1 MGPVRISRKSHGSCS
16 SSITTSYCRVS
27 STPTRH
33 NPTPHNPALQ
43 HRHHRPHSPQALR
56 LLLLPVLL
64 SIANSLSSCSAAKP
78 ASSTTK
84 PPRAALSAHSAPDP
98 FGNAEVLGF
107 PKPPNLISDGTP
119 AAAAHQR
126 PSDDNDDGFRQEL
139 LSVNPPKS
147 PVSVLTVSILTV
159 LMAAATG
166 LGSLPFFFMEMEEE
180 WAGVCNGVA
189 CGVMMAASF
198 DLVSEGRLHDSGS
211 GGACVVIGIILGGL
225 FIVLSQKVLEQ
236 FGDVKMMDLK
246 GASANRVVLILV
258 IMTLHSFGEGSG
270 VGVSFAGP
278 RGLSQGLLVT
288 IAIAVHNVPEGLA
301 MTLVMVARG
310 VRPRNAMLWSVF
322 TSLPQPLVAV
332 PAFLGA
338 NTFTQFLPLCMG
350 FAAGCMIWIV
360 FGEVLPECIKEGA
373 NSSHV
378 ASAATLSVAFM
389 EALGAFLEGADAPE
403 SWHRLVPIAWALL
416 FFLGPLLGSVLPL
429 ILSRSLPAP
438 VSPPLLSGLAGG
450 ALLCLALWQP
460 VQLLVTGQM
469 EVLPLLS
476 VFYVGCVLH
485 YFCASMGRG
494 LGGCVG
500 NAQQKVQGGFS
511 EVQYSHGLQQR
522 VGDGDEKEVLRA
534 CKPSLQ
540 LSYGIR
546 ASLLVCVAV
555 SGHAFAEGLLLGQ
568 KAAPGGDLGGDLG
581 ARGEGGGGIGE
592 IGMRMLL
599 PAAIHG
605 VPRGIAAAASALG
618 SFSITRSTPELP
630 LAAVPLALASA
641 AAAGLAGPIG
651 AVASFFLF
659 HSFGAGLLNWLV
671 LACGLLA
678 PAGLDQLLPGGL
690 WVAGGRGVVGGK
702 GDWGWSVL
710 DRRRV
715 VVGAVLGIVLVVMS
729 FMGKR
734 TICAH
739 SSYCNA
745 APVALT

>member
-1 MGPVRISRKSHGSCS
+1 MGPIRIRRLTSPSLATLCSRTS
-16 SSITTSYCRVS
+16 STSARH
-27 STPTRH
+27 TPTRH
-33 NPTPHNPALQ
+33 NPTLHSPGRQ
-43 HRHHRPHSPQALR
+43 HRPHSPLL
-56 LLLLPVLL
+56 LLLLPLL
-64 SIANSLSSCSAAKP
+64 LAAACSLPPCSAAKP
-78 ASSTTK
+78 APAAAK
-84 PPRAALSAHSAPDP
+84 PPRSALSAHSAPDP

-107 PKPPNLISDGTP
+107 PKPPNIISDGTP
-119 AAAAHQR
+119 AATVRQR
-126 PSDDNDDGFRQEL
+126 PADGNDDGIRQEL
-139 LSVNPPKS
+139 LSVNQPTPT
-147 PVSVLTVSILTV
+147 VSVLTVTILTV

-211 GGACVVIGIILGGL
+211 GGACVVVGIILGGL
-225 FIVLSQKVLEQ
+225 FIVVSQRILEQ

-389 EALGAFLEGADAPE
+389 EALGAFLEGADSPA

-416 FFLGPLLGSVLPL
+416 FFLGPLFGSILPL
-429 ILSRSLPAP
+429 LLSHSLPAP

-450 ALLCLALWQP
+450 SLLGLALWQP

-469 EVLPLLS
+469 ELLPLLS

-485 YFCASMGRG
+485 YFCASMGG
-494 LGGCVG
+494 SLAPGSVLG
-500 NAQQKVQGGFS
+500 AQQKVHGGFS
-511 EVQYSHGLQQR
+511 DVQCSQGMQQR
-522 VGDGDEKEVLRA
+522 AGEAEEMEVLRA
-534 CKPSLQ
+534 WKPSLQ

-546 ASLLVCVAV
+546 ASVLVCIAV

-568 KAAPGGDLGGDLG
+568 KAAPGGGLGGD
-581 ARGEGGGGIGE
+581 RGGRGGGGVGE

-605 VPRGIAAAASALG
+605 VPRGVAAAAAALG
-618 SFSITRSTPELP
+618 SFSITRSTPEVP

-651 AVASFFLF
+651 AVASFLFF

-678 PAGLDQLLPGGL
+678 PAGLDQLLPRGL
-690 WVAGGRGVVGGK
+690 WVAGGRGGVGGK
-702 GDWGWSVL
+702 GGGEWGWSVL

-715 VVGAVLGIVLVVMS
+715 ALGAVLGLVLVVAS
-729 FMGKR
+729 LMGKR
-734 TICAH
+734 SICAH
-739 SSYCNA
+739 TSYCNA
-745 APVALT
+745 APAALT

>member
-1 MGPVRISRKSHGSCS
+1 
-16 SSITTSYCRVS
+16 
-27 STPTRH
+27 
-33 NPTPHNPALQ
+33 
-43 HRHHRPHSPQALR
+43 
-56 LLLLPVLL
+56 
-64 SIANSLSSCSAAKP
+64 
-78 ASSTTK
+78 
-84 PPRAALSAHSAPDP
+84 
-98 FGNAEVLGF
+98 
-107 PKPPNLISDGTP
+107 
-119 AAAAHQR
+119 
-126 PSDDNDDGFRQEL
+126 
-139 LSVNPPKS
+139 
-147 PVSVLTVSILTV
+147 
-159 LMAAATG
+159 MAAATG

-211 GGACVVIGIILGGL
+211 GGACVVVGIILGGL
-225 FIVLSQKVLEQ
+225 FIVLSQRVLEQ

-373 NSSHV
+373 NSSHI

-416 FFLGPLLGSVLPL
+416 FFLGPLVGSVLPL
-429 ILSRSLPAP
+429 ILSHSLPAP

-450 ALLCLALWQP
+450 ALLGLALWQP

-494 LGGCVG
+494 LGGGCVG
-500 NAQQKVQGGFS
+500 NAQQKLQGGFGD
-511 EVQYSHGLQQR
+511 VQYSHGLQQW

-546 ASLLVCVAV
+546 TSILVCIAV

-581 ARGEGGGGIGE
+581 ARGRGGGRVGE

-605 VPRGIAAAASALG
+605 VPRGIAAAAAALG

-630 LAAVPLALASA
+630 VAAVPLALASA
-641 AAAGLAGPIG
+641 AVAGLAGPI
-651 AVASFFLF
+651 
-659 HSFGAGLLNWLV
+659 
-671 LACGLLA
+671 ACGLLA

-690 WVAGGRGVVGGK
+690 WVAGGRGVVSGK
-702 GDWGWSVL
+702 GGEWGWSVL

-715 VVGAVLGIVLVVMS
+715 VVGAVLGIMLVVVS

-739 SSYCNA
+739 SSFCNA

>member
-1 MGPVRISRKSHGSCS
+1 
-16 SSITTSYCRVS
+16 
-27 STPTRH
+27 
-33 NPTPHNPALQ
+33 
-43 HRHHRPHSPQALR
+43 
-56 LLLLPVLL
+56 
-64 SIANSLSSCSAAKP
+64 
-78 ASSTTK
+78 
-84 PPRAALSAHSAPDP
+84 
-98 FGNAEVLGF
+98 
-107 PKPPNLISDGTP
+107 
-119 AAAAHQR
+119 
-126 PSDDNDDGFRQEL
+126 
-139 LSVNPPKS
+139 
-147 PVSVLTVSILTV
+147 
-159 LMAAATG
+159 MAAATG

-211 GGACVVIGIILGGL
+211 GGACVVVGIILGGL
-225 FIVLSQKVLEQ
+225 FIVLSQRVLEQ

-373 NSSHV
+373 NSSHI

-416 FFLGPLLGSVLPL
+416 FFLGPLVGSVLPL
-429 ILSRSLPAP
+429 ILSHSLPAP

-450 ALLCLALWQP
+450 ALLGLALWQP

-494 LGGCVG
+494 LGGGCVG
-500 NAQQKVQGGFS
+500 NAQQKLQGGFGD
-511 EVQYSHGLQQR
+511 VQYSHGLQQW

-546 ASLLVCVAV
+546 TSILVCIAV

-581 ARGEGGGGIGE
+581 ARGRGGGRVGE

-605 VPRGIAAAASALG
+605 VPRGIAAAAAALG

-630 LAAVPLALASA
+630 VAAVPLALASA
-641 AAAGLAGPIG
+641 AVAGLAGPIG

-659 HSFGAGLLNWLV
+659 HTFGAGLLNWLV

-690 WVAGGRGVVGGK
+690 WVAGGRGVVSGK
-702 GDWGWSVL
+702 GGEWGWSVL

-715 VVGAVLGIVLVVMS
+715 VVGAVLGIMLVVVS

-734 TICAH
+734 TI
-739 SSYCNA
+739 SYASVLSMLNLC
-745 APVALT
+745 

>member
-1 MGPVRISRKSHGSCS
+1 MGRVRIGRISHASCS
-16 SSITTSYCRVS
+16 PSSITPCCRVS

-33 NPTPHNPALQ
+33 SPTLNIPSRQ
-43 HRHHRPHSPQALR
+43 HRHHRPHHPLPLV
-56 LLLLPVLL
+56 LLLFPLLL
-64 SIANSLSSCSAAKP
+64 SIASSPSYCSAAKP
-78 ASSTTK
+78 APSTAK
-84 PPRAALSAHSAPDP
+84 PPRAALSAHSALSSHSVDSAPDP

-119 AAAAHQR
+119 AATVRQR
-126 PSDDNDDGFRQEL
+126 PADDNDDGIRQEL
-139 LSVNPPKS
+139 LSVNPPKA
-147 PVSVLTVSILTV
+147 PVSVMTVSILTV

-211 GGACVVIGIILGGL
+211 GGACVVVGIILGGL
-225 FIVLSQKVLEQ
+225 FIVLSQRVLEQ

-416 FFLGPLLGSVLPL
+416 FFLGPLIGSVLPL
-429 ILSRSLPAP
+429 LLSHSLPAP

-450 ALLCLALWQP
+450 ALLGLALWQP

-494 LGGCVG
+494 LAGGCVG
-500 NAQQKVQGGFS
+500 NAQQKLQSGFS
-511 EVQYSHGLQQR
+511 DVQYTHGVDQWGG
-522 VGDGDEKEVLRA
+522 VGDEKEVLRA

-546 ASLLVCVAV
+546 ASVLVCVAV

-581 ARGEGGGGIGE
+581 ARGTGGGGVVE
-592 IGMRMLL
+592 IGMRILL

-605 VPRGIAAAASALG
+605 VPRGIAAAAAALG

-641 AAAGLAGPIG
+641 AVAGLAGPI
-651 AVASFFLF
+651 
-659 HSFGAGLLNWLV
+659 
-671 LACGLLA
+671 
-678 PAGLDQLLPGGL
+678 GLDQLLPGGL

-702 GDWGWSVL
+702 GGEWGWSVL

-715 VVGAVLGIVLVVMS
+715 AVGVVLGVVLVVVS
-729 FMGKR
+729 FMGKI

>member
-1 MGPVRISRKSHGSCS
+1 
-16 SSITTSYCRVS
+16 
-27 STPTRH
+27 
-33 NPTPHNPALQ
+33 
-43 HRHHRPHSPQALR
+43 
-56 LLLLPVLL
+56 
-64 SIANSLSSCSAAKP
+64 
-78 ASSTTK
+78 
-84 PPRAALSAHSAPDP
+84 
-98 FGNAEVLGF
+98 
-107 PKPPNLISDGTP
+107 
-119 AAAAHQR
+119 
-126 PSDDNDDGFRQEL
+126 
-139 LSVNPPKS
+139 
-147 PVSVLTVSILTV
+147 
-159 LMAAATG
+159 
-166 LGSLPFFFMEMEEE
+166 
-180 WAGVCNGVA
+180 
-189 CGVMMAASF
+189 
-198 DLVSEGRLHDSGS
+198 
-211 GGACVVIGIILGGL
+211 
-225 FIVLSQKVLEQ
+225 
-236 FGDVKMMDLK
+236 MMDLK

-389 EALGAFLEGADAPE
+389 EALGTFLEGVDAPE

-416 FFLGPLLGSVLPL
+416 FFLGPLIGSVLPL
-429 ILSRSLPAP
+429 LLSHSLPAP

-450 ALLCLALWQP
+450 ALLGLALWQP

-494 LGGCVG
+494 LADGCVG
-500 NAQQKVQGGFS
+500 NAQQKLQGGFS
-511 EVQYSHGLQQR
+511 DVQYSHGLQQWT
-522 VGDGDEKEVLRA
+522 GDGDEKEVR
-534 CKPSLQ
+534 KPSLQ

-546 ASLLVCVAV
+546 ASVLVCVAV

-568 KAAPGGDLGGDLG
+568 KAAPGGELGGESG
-581 ARGEGGGGIGE
+581 ASGLGGGGVGE

-605 VPRGIAAAASALG
+605 VPRGIAAAAAALG

-641 AAAGLAGPIG
+641 AVAGLAGPVG
-651 AVASFFLF
+651 AVASFFLL
-659 HSFGAGLLNWLV
+659 HSFGKTSGCGGGVGNH
-671 LACGLLA
+671 ACGGEFHGEENDMRALELLA
-678 PAGLDQLLPGGL
+678 TVTGVNAVSTGISKACKHYADLHEREKIESMRKAGKRPEDVIFAALQRLLHLEMAGYHHE
-690 WVAGGRGVVGGK
+690 VAAVSQKIASKLGTADDRSSVEHQTLQALSRTLVEACRQHGMDVTPSVKGGRLGFQGLEDFLNSSRMGTDHYDCDKLVTDLYFAFLFAQDIAQGNIQRIEAAFNEAVERLISGPARDCLSPVSPLSPASTGSAPSPGKSVGGFSSGCVRAASANDLPAYARPDAFK
-702 GDWGWSVL
+702 LPQAPPKPTSFFSATTTTSSSSSSSSNGGKWGSSPSPASGQAGNKPAPL
-710 DRRRV
+710 
-715 VVGAVLGIVLVVMS
+715 VGIGTEDD
-729 FMGKR
+729 K
-734 TICAH
+734 T
-739 SSYCNA
+739 
-745 APVALT
+745 